1 MSCNLTEKVSLLI
14 DGELA
19 QDEAEQIKQHMAGCS
34 ICSRANEDF
43 LSLRQQIKSYEFAPD
58 SLARRQ
64 ALARILAGEPVSL
77 WKKKLALPV
86 PLFALAMLLMMVL
99 AGWAIFLRAAPQPTP
114 AGIRPVDQ
122 VDDASRAPT
131 SPKSFDLSRFDHGQR
146 AEIYT
151 ARRTP
156 QQ

>member
-1 MSCNLTEKVSLLI
+1 MDCNLTEKVSLLI

-19 QDEAEQIKQHMAGCS
+19 QDEAEQIKKHIADCS

-43 LSLRQQIKSYEFAPD
+43 LSLRQQIKSYEFVPD
-58 SLARRQ
+58 REAQRQ
-64 ALARILAGEPVSL
+64 ALARILASEPVSL
-77 WKKKLALPV
+77 WRKKLALPV
-86 PLFALAMLLMMVL
+86 PVFAFVMLMMMAL
-99 AGWAIFLRAAPQPTP
+99 AGWAIFLRAAPKPSP

-122 VDDASRAPT
+122 VNEATPAQTPHN
-131 SPKSFDLSRFDHGQR
+131 SFDLSRFDHGQR

>member
-19 QDEAEQIKQHMAGCS
+19 QDEAEQIKRHIAACS

-43 LSLRQQIKSYEFAPD
+43 LSLRQQIKAYEFAPD
-58 SLARRQ
+58 REARRQ
-64 ALARILAGEPVSL
+64 ALARILASEPISL

-86 PLFALAMLLMMVL
+86 PIFALVVLMMMAF
-99 AGWAIFLRAAPQPTP
+99 AGWAIFLRVAPQPTP
-114 AGIRPVDQ
+114 ASIRPVDK
-122 VDDASRAPT
+122 VDEARQTQTPQ
-131 SPKSFDLSRFDHGQR
+131 KSFDLSRFDNGQR

>member
-19 QDEAEQIKQHMAGCS
+19 QDEAEQIKKHIAVCS
-34 ICSRANEDF
+34 ICNRASEDF
-43 LSLRQQIKSYEFAPD
+43 LSLRQQIKSYEFEPD
-58 SLARRQ
+58 REARRQ
-64 ALARILAGEPVSL
+64 ALARILASEPVSL
-77 WKKKLALPV
+77 WRKKLALPV
-86 PLFALAMLLMMVL
+86 PIFALVMLTMMVF
-99 AGWAIFLRAAPQPTP
+99 AGWAIFLRATP
-114 AGIRPVDQ
+114 KPLPPGIRPVNKAS
-122 VDDASRAPT
+122 DAMPAPA
-131 SPKSFDLSRFDHGQR
+131 PQNNFDLSRFDHGQR